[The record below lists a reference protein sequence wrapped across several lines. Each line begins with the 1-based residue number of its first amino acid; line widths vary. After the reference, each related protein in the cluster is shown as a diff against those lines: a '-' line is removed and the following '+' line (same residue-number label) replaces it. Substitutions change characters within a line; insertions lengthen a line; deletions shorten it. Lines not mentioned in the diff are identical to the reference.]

1 MSMICFDQITPH
13 CSRLIHRTCTLDQP
27 FFAKTSAINFPTFSK
42 SSQWFVRHLKT
53 RKKKNKKKETT
64 SNKLKKII
72 LYNLVFKKPTKNSQV
87 VL

>member
-13 CSRLIHRTCTLDQP
+13 CSRLIHRTYTFDQT

-53 RKKKNKKKETT
+53 RKKNKNKETT
-64 SNKLKKII
+64 SNRLKKVI